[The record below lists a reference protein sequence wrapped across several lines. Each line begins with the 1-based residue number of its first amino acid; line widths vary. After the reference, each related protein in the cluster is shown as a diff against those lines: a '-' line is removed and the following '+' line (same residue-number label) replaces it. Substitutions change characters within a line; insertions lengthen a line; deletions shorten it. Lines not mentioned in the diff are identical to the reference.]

1 MGIYIYLLERIKGYN
16 FNWIEE
22 GSLSFLIRFL
32 NENFVVRKV
41 LNFIC
46 NYVDSKN
53 KLRNMF

>member
-1 MGIYIYLLERIKGYN
+1 MGIYLLERIKGYN
-16 FNWIEE
+16 FNWIGE

-41 LNFIC
+41 WNFIC
-46 NYVDSKN
+46 NYVDSKY